1 VPFEFGFDVVRIDV
15 DELETDR
22 DEPREFVIEALA
34 GDVAAHISTDV
45 AGLTLVLDEIGREE
59 RHPGY
64 RPGGAWEPQLP
75 QMRGFFFH
83 PRIVLAALQAIAPH
97 VEPDEEEIDYWEFVI
112 DDDEGSQ
119 VVLRMSEP
127 TTRTLVRRIRELID
141 DVIA

>member
-1 VPFEFGFDVVRIDV
+1 VPFEFGFDVVRIDL
-15 DELETDR
+15 DELETEP

-45 AGLTLVLDEIGREE
+45 AGLTLLLDEIAREE

-64 RPGGAWEPQLP
+64 HTGGAWEPQLP

-83 PRIVLAALQAIAPH
+83 PRVVLAAVQAIAPH
-97 VEPDEEEIDYWEFVI
+97 AEGDEEIDYWEFVI

-119 VVLRMSEP
+119 VVLRMSE
-127 TTRTLVRRIRELID
+127 TTMRQLVRLVRELID